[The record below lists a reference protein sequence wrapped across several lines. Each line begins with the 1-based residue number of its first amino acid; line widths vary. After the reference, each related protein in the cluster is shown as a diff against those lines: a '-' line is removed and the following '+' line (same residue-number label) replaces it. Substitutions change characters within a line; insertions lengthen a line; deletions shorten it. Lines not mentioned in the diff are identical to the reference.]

1 MNLESPPRQG
11 AGLDSSPRAAA
22 SDAPGAGG
30 KRVRLSLFA
39 GLGSPGAGRAAAEQ
53 AGAAPAESDD
63 PHPAW
68 LFLLLCVIA
77 FFLLEWSGNGFLGG
91 RGRGAAVDVYVP
103 LSLFAGGAVEPA
115 PLALQAGEAEQPAAA
130 ALPRRPQQQQQQ
142 QQRQRFAPASPPSQ
156 AAVTF
161 WFIWSTSLREWHWM
175 PLAVVESVF
184 VHHPRARVRF
194 LSMVMPLDYFACV
207 AAAGFDIAVERYDL
221 RALAQGTVLANFVDS
236 GRLNESAHFRY
247 AHESDLLRL
256 VVLSRHG
263 GIYLD
268 TDLLLL
274 QPLDGAVLDNPVL
287 GVEYYNDP
295 MRESKTYGGI
305 RLNNAFMGFPEP
317 GSPYLDWIMQ
327 RVEAS
332 YNPKEWAAIGPDL
345 ITEAYSAMAP
355 EVQDTF
361 HLVPPRG
368 LYPLHWALAHSV
380 LNPDR
385 TQVDREW
392 PPGVR
397 NESYGIHLYNSNSW
411 RYEGGS

>member
-1 MNLESPPRQG
+1 MNVESPTRELEPSPEG
-11 AGLDSSPRAAA
+11 SPLAGKHL
-22 SDAPGAGG
+22 
-30 KRVRLSLFA
+30 RLSAFA
-39 GLGSPGAGRAAAEQ
+39 RALP
-53 AGAAPAESDD
+53 APAEGAWAAQPEADD

-77 FFLLEWSGNGFLGG
+77 FFLLEWSGNGFLRG
-91 RGRGAAVDVYVP
+91 RGREAVGDVYVP
-103 LSLFAGGAVEPA
+103 LPLFAASAAGGGAPPLLPPLPDSPA
-115 PLALQAGEAEQPAAA
+115 APAAIAAA
-130 ALPRRPQQQQQQ
+130 AAAAAARAFPPSE
-142 QQRQRFAPASPPSQ
+142 ASPL
-156 AAVTF
+156 F
-161 WFIWSTSLREWHWM
+161 WFVWSTSLNEWHWM

-194 LSMVMPLDYFACV
+194 LSMIMPLDYFACF
-207 AAAGFDIAVERYDL
+207 AAAGFDISVERYDL
-221 RALAQGTVLANFVDS
+221 LALAQGTVLANFVES

-274 QPLDGAVLDNPVL
+274 RPLDDVVLSNPVL
-287 GVEYYNDP
+287 GVEYFNDP
-295 MRESKTYGGI
+295 MRESKTFGGI

-317 GSPYLDWIMQ
+317 HHPYLDWIMQ
-327 RVEAS
+327 RVEES

-345 ITEAYSAMAP
+345 ITEGYNAMQP

-385 TQVDREW
+385 AQVDREW
-392 PPGVR
+392 PQAIR

>member
-1 MNLESPPRQG
+1 MNLESPPRSG

-22 SDAPGAGG
+22 AAADGAGG
-30 KRVRLSLFA
+30 ARKLRLSHFA
-39 GLGSPGAGRAAAEQ
+39 GLGQPPPQAAA
-53 AGAAPAESDD
+53 AAAPAAESDD

-77 FFLLEWSGNGFLGG
+77 FFLLEWSGNGFLSG
-91 RGRGAAVDVYVP
+91 RGRGAAADVYVP
-103 LSLFAGGAVEPA
+103 LSIFASAPAGPA
-115 PLALQAGEAEQPAAA
+115 PLAEAAEPAAA
-130 ALPRRPQQQQQQ
+130 ALPRRPQQGP
-142 QQRQRFAPASPPSQ
+142 RAFVPAHPPSQ
-156 AAVTF
+156 AAATF

-194 LSMVMPLDYFACV
+194 LSMVMPLDYFACL

-221 RALAQGTVLANFVDS
+221 RELARGTVLANFVDS

-295 MRESKTYGGI
+295 MRESKTFGGI

-385 TQVDREW
+385 SQVDREW

>member
-1 MNLESPPRQG
+1 MNLESPTRD
-11 AGLDSSPRAAA
+11 ASPRAPPSEHAK
-22 SDAPGAGG
+22 PL
-30 KRVRLSLFA
+30 RLSSFVRQTLFVSA
-39 GLGSPGAGRAAAEQ
+39 GPDPASAPAA
-53 AGAAPAESDD
+53 AESDD
-63 PHPAW
+63 PHPMW
-68 LFLLLCVIA
+68 LLLLLGVIA
-77 FFLLEWSGNGFLGG
+77 FFLLEWSGNGYLRG
-91 RGRGAAVDVYVP
+91 RGRGPAVGDVYVP
-103 LSLFAGGAVEPA
+103 LSIFALPEAA
-115 PLALQAGEAEQPAAA
+115 PPPPLLPPLPEVVAAA
-130 ALPRRPQQQQQQ
+130 RAQQELAAGA
-142 QQRQRFAPASPPSQ
+142 QRAFPPSQ
-156 AAVTF
+156 AAPLF

-392 PPGVR
+392 PPAVR